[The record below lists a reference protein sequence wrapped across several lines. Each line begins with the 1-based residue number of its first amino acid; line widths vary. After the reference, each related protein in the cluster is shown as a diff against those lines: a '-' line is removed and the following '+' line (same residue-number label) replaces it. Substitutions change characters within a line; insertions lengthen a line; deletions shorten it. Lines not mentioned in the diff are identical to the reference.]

1 MFVISPSTLPGAGAA
16 SAKCG
21 IVVCVCVCLSA
32 SIYIFSTSEKNL
44 AKVYS
49 PPTGHAA
56 QATRARERERTQP
69 TEPTPSF
76 FPNEAKSKSSTTE
89 NARPKSKLA
98 SFPESHIP
106 FITNK
111 PCSSNS
117 PDADEEVKEAPLPPP
132 VADEE
137 GESFL
142 ANFKD
147 F

>member
-1 MFVISPSTLPGAGAA
+1 M
-16 SAKCG
+16 
-21 IVVCVCVCLSA
+21 
-32 SIYIFSTSEKNL
+32 N
-44 AKVYS
+44 
-49 PPTGHAA
+49 
-56 QATRARERERTQP
+56 ERERNPRNQHHP
-69 TEPTPSF
+69 F
-76 FPNEAKSKSSTTE
+76 VPNEAKSKSSTTE

-117 PDADEEVKEAPLPPP
+117 PDADEEVKEEPLPPFEP